1 MRCKFTILLFF
12 FSVGAFAQQ
21 DPLYNQ
27 HHFNQLLTNPA
38 YTGIH
43 NLVSISAISRS
54 QWSGIDGA
62 PFTNAFIAHTS
73 LLRNKIGLGLMAIND
88 QIGINSNTEFHLTY
102 SYKIIIGPS
111 TLSFGLQTSVINYQY
126 RYDKLNLEVVNDP
139 NFLPTD
145 ENFTKPNF
153 GAGIM
158 LMNERY
164 FVGFSVP
171 RILNINL
178 DDGIQE
184 STRYHKHYYLAG
196 GVLLPI
202 SNFIKFKP
210 STLIKMVEGASVSI
224 DLNSTFIFGEF
235 VSGGL
240 ILRNLNALGVIVQV
254 ELADKFR
261 IGYSFE
267 LPTNSLIASNYGTHE
282 FLLAMDFAP
291 FKRQILKRR
300 YF

>member
-1 MRCKFTILLFF
+1 MRNKTLVFLLLISWKVF
-12 FSVGAFAQQ
+12 GQQ

-27 HHFNQLLTNPA
+27 HHFNHLLTNPA

-43 NLVSISAISRS
+43 NLLSASAISRS

-62 PFTNAFIAHTS
+62 PFTNAFLIHTS
-73 LLRNKIGLGLMAIND
+73 MLKNKIGLGLMAVND
-88 QIGINSNTEFHLTY
+88 RIGINSNTEFHLTY
-102 SYKIIIGPS
+102 SYKITMGTS
-111 TLSFGLQTSVINYQY
+111 VLSFGLQTSLINYRY
-126 RYDKLNLEVVNDP
+126 RYDKLNLEFQTDP
-139 NFLPTD
+139 NFMPAD

-184 STRYHKHYYLAG
+184 STRYHKHYYLSG
-196 GVLLPI
+196 GVMLPI

-210 STLIKMVEGASVSI
+210 SALVKMVEGATVSVDI
-224 DLNSTFIFGEF
+224 NSSFVFGEL
-235 VSGGL
+235 VTGGL

-254 ELADKFR
+254 ELSDKIR
-261 IGYSFE
+261 MGYSFE

-282 FLLAMDFAP
+282 FMLAMDFAP
-291 FKRQILKRR
+291 FTRQILKRR